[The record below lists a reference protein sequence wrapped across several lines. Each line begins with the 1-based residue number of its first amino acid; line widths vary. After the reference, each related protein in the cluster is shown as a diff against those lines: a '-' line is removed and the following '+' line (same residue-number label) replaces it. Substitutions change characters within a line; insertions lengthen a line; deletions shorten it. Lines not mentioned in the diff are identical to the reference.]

1 MRPRTPAV
9 ARPSFRDALT
19 TDLNGQGQLLELRG
33 TRNCHHRL
41 AIQILLPI
49 VRLSIIDRYAK
60 LDRASNHIEYLFT
73 RSIRTNLHL
82 EIYKKSGE
90 RRHLFL
96 MCNGIPIE

>member
-1 MRPRTPAV
+1 M

-41 AIQILLPI
+41 AIQILLHPI
-49 VRLSIIDRYAK
+49 VVRLSLSIIDTR
-60 LDRASNHIEYLFT
+60 RSIEYLFT

-82 EIYKKSGE
+82 EIYKKSGK
-90 RRHLFL
+90 RRSF
-96 MCNGIPIE
+96 ITFDV